1 MKDRLN
7 LSIDAEL
14 IQHAKEEAE
23 RRGTSV
29 SRMVEGFFASL
40 DESRAETTVPAD
52 YRPSDRIRSLRRTL
66 RSSEEPPSDAPSWD
80 EERLVE
86 ELQRKHR

>member
-1 MKDRLN
+1 MKESLN

-14 IQHAKEEAE
+14 IQRAKAEAN

-40 DESRAETTVPAD
+40 ESSASDSAVPDD
-52 YRPSDRIRSLRRTL
+52 YRPSDRIRSLRTAL
-66 RSSEEPPSDAPSWD
+66 CSPEESSPDDPSWD

-86 ELQRKHR
+86 ELKRKHQ

>member
-7 LSIDAEL
+7 LSIDADL
-14 IQHAKEEAE
+14 VQHAKEEAE

-40 DESRAETTVPAD
+40 DASRSESPVPED
-52 YRPSDRIRSLRRTL
+52 DRPSDRIRSLRASL
-66 RSSEEPPSDAPSWD
+66 RSSEEIPSDAPSWD